1 MVLFLSGTLGWERLL
16 YVVLLYCICYILL
29 YIMLLYVKLLCS
41 CMYVEVL
48 LLFAMTQVTT

>member
-16 YVVLLYCICYILL
+16 YVICCVVVLYML